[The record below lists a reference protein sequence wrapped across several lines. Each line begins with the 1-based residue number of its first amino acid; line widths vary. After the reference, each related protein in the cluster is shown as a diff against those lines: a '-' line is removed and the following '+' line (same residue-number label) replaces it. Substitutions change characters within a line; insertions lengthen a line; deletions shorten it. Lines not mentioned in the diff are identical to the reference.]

1 MNKKYTVEQF
11 LKDLMNL
18 QDDNS
23 DEALE
28 LSYKACDL
36 LIDSHGMLI
45 HENVIY
51 LRKHDVICSVGES
64 DSYGILTLILRWPDL
79 CGHLHEML
87 VG

>member
-51 LRKHDVICSVGES
+51 LRKHDVVCHVGES

>member
-51 LRKHDVICSVGES
+51 LRKHDVVCYVGES